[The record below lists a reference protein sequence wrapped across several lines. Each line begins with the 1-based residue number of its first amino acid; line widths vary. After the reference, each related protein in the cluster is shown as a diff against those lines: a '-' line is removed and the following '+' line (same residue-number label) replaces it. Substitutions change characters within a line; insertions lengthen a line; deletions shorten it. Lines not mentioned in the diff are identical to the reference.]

1 MVKVWVGIDPGKTG
15 ALAILIEGMDKDGGI
30 SAEVWD
36 FEEVLD
42 GIGRLGFLNGIY
54 PCHALIEKQQ
64 SFHKQGVVSSFK
76 LGENY
81 GWWQGILQGIEV
93 AYEIVTPAKW
103 KKEMFD
109 GMPRSEDKKAMSLG
123 LARRLFPKMKDTL
136 KRKKDHDRAE
146 ALLLAE
152 LMRRKGR

>member
-76 LGENY
+76 LGEN
-81 GWWQGILQGIEV
+81 L
-93 AYEIVTPAKW
+93 
-103 KKEMFD
+103 D
-109 GMPRSEDKKAMSLG
+109 GGRESSRG
-123 LARRLFPKMKDTL
+123 LK
-136 KRKKDHDRAE
+136 
-146 ALLLAE
+146 
-152 LMRRKGR
+152 